1 MNYDDA
7 YSVVDKFE
15 QTIIQLLAEYECGWY
30 HGSPVKRLEEEV
42 GLQKEYLISLLIKE
56 NQNVPSLAM

>member
-15 QTIIQLLAEYECGWY
+15 QTIIQLLGEYECGWY
-30 HGSPVKRLEEEV
+30 YGSPVKLLEEEV
-42 GLQKEYLISLLIKE
+42 ELQKEYLISLLIKE
-56 NQNVPSLAM
+56 N